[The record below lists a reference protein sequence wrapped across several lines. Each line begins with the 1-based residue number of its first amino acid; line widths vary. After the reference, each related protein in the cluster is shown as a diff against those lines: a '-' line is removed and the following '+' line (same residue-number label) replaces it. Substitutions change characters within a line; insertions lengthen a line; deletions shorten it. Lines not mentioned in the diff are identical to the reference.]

1 MTRST
6 HTIVSDMMRI
16 DNMINCPIASKG
28 QLSNLKAIQRKLMT
42 EYKRA
47 AALHRL
53 INQ

>member
-28 QLSNLKAIQRKLMT
+28 QLSNLKAIMRKLMT

-47 AALHRL
+47 ARAA
-53 INQ
+53 